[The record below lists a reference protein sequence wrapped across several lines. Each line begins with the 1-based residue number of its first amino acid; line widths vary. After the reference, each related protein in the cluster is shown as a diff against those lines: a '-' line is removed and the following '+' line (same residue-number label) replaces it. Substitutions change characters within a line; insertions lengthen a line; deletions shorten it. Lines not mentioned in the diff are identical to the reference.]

1 MAVALSVRLVAHCS
15 DLITFCVTSL
25 YQQYKVRIVAVRQA
39 QPVLFQLSET
49 GNPYFLLLARSLIWA
64 AAVQSCSEP
73 VVGLSQR
80 CAKVNELFDD
90 LVRILWDTARLMHP
104 RPPPMHRQR
113 PQPRWWT
120 DECFQALVAK
130 NAAWRDFR
138 RSTSQ
143 PTMPVSPIVG
153 STSTGLSVQPVAVFG
168 DPGKTTFRGCALRT
182 LRRVPVASGG
192 VSVLRPAAPLLMTP

>member
-1 MAVALSVRLVAHCS
+1 MLGSDHFLCHFSVPAVQGQNCGRASGPASTFPVVR
-15 DLITFCVTSL
+15 DWE
-25 YQQYKVRIVAVRQA
+25 
-39 QPVLFQLSET
+39 PVL
-49 GNPYFLLLARSLIWA
+49 LAARTELDIWA

-143 PTMPVSPIVG
+143 PTMLVSPIVG